1 MFTHQFE
8 QLMSSLP
15 QMTATSQS
23 QMQEDNIYDEL
34 DYNFVASVSC
44 RFFKKWLGFLY
55 RSYEFFVWKLDRS

>member
-44 RFFKKWLGFLY
+44 NSSMGFFKKWLGFLY
-55 RSYEFFVWKLDRS
+55 RSYEFFV